1 VTEELRTDG
10 PASIERLLFRQHRVL
25 SRRQAVAVLGRPAV
39 NARIRNGAWQSPCR
53 SVVVAHNGLL
63 TRRQQLWVAVLH
75 GGPGAVC
82 GGPTAAALLGLR
94 GPESPDVHVVIPAQ
108 RQVVPIDG
116 VHIHRATVLPSAHV
130 LDQALPPLTTM
141 ARAVADAA
149 AWAPSDADA
158 REFVVAAVR
167 QGKVLPSEVADV
179 LKVLPRSKRRS
190 LVLET
195 VDLAVN
201 GAAALADDLLVK
213 TCRRDGLPVPDR
225 QVRRADATGRP
236 RYLDA
241 YWSRWQL
248 RIEVDTAQQ
257 RDGPAA
263 IPGWALFH
271 KQPELAALIRAALI
285 DKGWRG

>member
-1 VTEELRTDG
+1 VTEELRTDD

-25 SRRQAVAVLGRPAV
+25 GRKQAVAVLGRPVV
-39 NARIRNGAWQSPCR
+39 NAHLRNGTWQAPCR

-75 GGPGAVC
+75 GGSGAVC

-94 GPESPDVHVVIPAQ
+94 GLESPDVHVVIPAQ
-108 RQVVPIDG
+108 RQVIPIDG
-116 VHIHRATVLPSAHV
+116 VQIHRATVLPSAHV
-130 LDQALPPLTTM
+130 LDQSLPPLTTM
-141 ARAVADAA
+141 ARAVVDAA
-149 AWAPSDADA
+149 AWAPTDADA

-179 LKVLPRSKRRS
+179 LKVLTRSKRRS

-195 VDLAVN
+195 VNLAVN
-201 GAAALADDLLVK
+201 GADALADDLLVK

-225 QVRRADATGRP
+225 QVRRAEESGRP

-241 YWSRWQL
+241 YWNRWQL
-248 RIEVDTAQQ
+248 CLEVDTAQQ
-257 RDGPAA
+257 ADGDEV

-271 KQPELAALIRAALI
+271 KQPELATRIRAALT
-285 DKGWRG
+285 DKGWKS